1 MKHKYFLRGVGLG
14 IMISAILLSISYN
27 FKSISDEEIISRAKK
42 LGMVYE
48 DDTIQATYIP
58 LMTNIPEMTLDPQ
71 MTNEPSK
78 GEVSGEGEV
87 SGDVNDVTEQPTV
100 SDDAADVTEAP
111 SVHDDTTGV
120 PESPI
125 VPEDTTNVTDSPTV
139 SDDVANVTEPPV
151 VTSKETNDKKESE
164 KVVKAVLKI
173 NRGDWSRIVS
183 ENLEKLGIIE
193 DSAAFDKYLVD
204 NNYAGRII
212 IGDFELSSDNSF
224 KEIAEAITE

>member
-58 LMTNIPEMTLDPQ
+58 LMTNMPEMTLDPQ

-87 SGDVNDVTEQPTV
+87 SDDVNDVTEQPTV